1 MDVIQVPSADDYS
14 GRDQNQS
21 KKSIQSQMSTPQ
33 KRGRRPTDDVAILPL
48 DNIDAQENIRASI
61 SSGVGVG
68 RVKQSRTNLSSRNR
82 GIRTKIN
89 SPDSQKASPKG
100 NLFK

>member
-1 MDVIQVPSADDYS
+1 MDVIQVPSADDYT

-21 KKSIQSQMSTPQ
+21 KKSSQSQMSTPQ

-48 DNIDAQENIRASI
+48 DNIDAQDNIRASI
-61 SSGVGVG
+61 NSGVGVN
-68 RVKQSRTNLSSRNR
+68 RVKQSRTNLSSSSR

-89 SPDSQKASPKG
+89 SPDSRKASPKG